1 MGFKKIFLTIG
12 AGIASVCILAA
23 CGDGGNN
30 KENMSQDTMT
40 SESSEKTND
49 NTLQPVT
56 PTSENVASEA
66 ETEKA
71 TDTSEGETTQNGDS
85 VADVYGDGVDP
96 ITAKSSENGLEFLR
110 DNLKSAVGRMCGFA
124 YLGSVKEGVS
134 LKDVIRNSDTADKF
148 RFIKDMDLSKIISDG
163 GNDIFVFV
171 PTDEKSKVQ
180 INTFAESDNGK
191 VLYTSEKGTPF
202 FICTKDELNDS
213 MEIVITDSV
222 GNVGHFTPDRTT
234 GSIADLVYKD
244 VTAYNFT
251 TDAVVS
257 ADVDQKYMLD
267 TVLMREPS
275 LNDLMAKGTSLSS
288 DSYKRIYIDDLEFY
302 TLDFGHDE
310 GDKHITERL
319 YAVSKDGTLVYRY
332 DPDKKDW
339 MDLLAFDFNAEQY
352 K

>member
-1 MGFKKIFLTIG
+1 MKLKKIFLTLGIG
-12 AGIASVCILAA
+12 IVTSSVLAA
-23 CGDGGNN
+23 CGENINN
-30 KENMSQDTMT
+30 KENTDTET
-40 SESSEKTND
+40 NVSESDEKT
-49 NTLQPVT
+49 TEESLKPVT
-56 PTSENVASEA
+56 VASENA
-66 ETEKA
+66 ATEA
-71 TDTSEGETTQNGDS
+71 SEGLTPESSGATTESGEAA
-85 VADVYGDGVDP
+85 ADVYGDGVDP
-96 ITAKSSENGLEFLR
+96 VTAKSSENGLGFLR
-110 DNLKSAVGRMCGFA
+110 EQLGSTMGRMCGFA

-134 LKDVIRNSDTADKF
+134 LKDVIKNSDTANKF
-148 RFIKDMDLSKIISDG
+148 TFIKDMDLSKIISDG
-163 GNDIFVFV
+163 GSDIFVFV
-171 PTDEKSKVQ
+171 PTDENSKVQ
-180 INTFAESDNGK
+180 INSFAESDIGR
-191 VLYTSEKGTPF
+191 VLYTSDKGTPF

-213 MEIVITDSV
+213 MEIIITDSV

-234 GSIADLVYKD
+234 GSIADVVYRD
-244 VTAYNFT
+244 VTAYNFA
-251 TDAVVS
+251 TDAIAS